1 MMLFRGIKSF
11 LWLPLLVTLMNFTIT
26 TAPAETLT
34 DVEYAKGLA
43 FDGSIPRGE
52 GPFPAAIIVHG
63 GGWVR
68 GDRRI
73 DVAPLF
79 QPLEDAGFAWFSI
92 SYHFATSALDFGTAS
107 SDVLDAI
114 KFVKAH
120 ATEYRIDPDRI
131 ALIGE
136 SAGGQL
142 AAMAAL
148 DPSAGV
154 RAVVAMYTPTDLVGL
169 VSISGL
175 IPDSVRKSLAGTPF
189 EGLILSRLGQLSPIE
204 GVHPGMPPFLLIHGT
219 ADRLVPY
226 SQSPAMCARMQ
237 AAGASCEV
245 YPVDGGGHGMRGWE
259 QSPTMS
265 RPWKRE
271 MVRWLKDRLA
281 GSRV

>member
-1 MMLFRGIKSF
+1 
-11 LWLPLLVTLMNFTIT
+11 MNFTIT
-26 TAPAETLT
+26 TAAAETLT
-34 DVEYAKGLA
+34 DVPYSKDMA
-43 FDGSIPRGE
+43 FDGQIPRGD

-68 GDRRI
+68 GDRRV

-92 SYHFATSALDFGTAS
+92 DYHLATSALDFGTAY

-114 KFVKAH
+114 KFIKAH
-120 ATEYRIDPDRI
+120 AAEYRIDPDRI

-148 DPSAGV
+148 DAAAGV
-154 RAVVAMYTPTDLVGL
+154 RGVVAMYTPSDLVALAGT
-169 VSISGL
+169 SGL

-189 EGLILSRLGQLSPIE
+189 EGMILARLGQLSPIE
-204 GVHPGMPPFLLIHGT
+204 AVHRGMPPFLLIHGT
-219 ADRLVPY
+219 ADRLVPF
-226 SQSPAMCARMQ
+226 SQSPAMCARMK

-245 YPVDGGGHGMRGWE
+245 YPVEDGGHGMRWWE
-259 QSPTMS
+259 SS
-265 RPWKRE
+265 RAVSLAWKRE
-271 MVRWLKDRLA
+271 MIRWLKDRMA
-281 GSRV
+281 GSPV